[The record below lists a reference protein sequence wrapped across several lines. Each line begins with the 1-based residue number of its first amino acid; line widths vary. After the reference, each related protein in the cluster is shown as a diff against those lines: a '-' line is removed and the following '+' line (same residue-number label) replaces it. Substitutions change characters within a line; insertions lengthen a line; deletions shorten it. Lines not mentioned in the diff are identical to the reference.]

1 MKITGGVRM
10 QIRFTTEDVL
20 SLTREC
26 LVIGISEGTK
36 RPTGY
41 LARLDQKLDG
51 QLAGLLAEGM
61 FLGKKKE
68 TLSLYTFSKQWNK
81 QLLLVGLGSKDTF
94 ESIREISAHAIRT
107 CLKSHIADVS
117 LLFAGF
123 EQGKLGSGEIA
134 HAMVEGVMLGAYQFP
149 GYALVKEERTP
160 LNSLELICEENQI
173 EQIKKGCELAEALSI
188 GTNLARD
195 LVNTPGN
202 MLTPTGIAEAAV
214 EVAKRYGMEYEV
226 LELEQMKQL
235 GMGALLGVSQGSEQP
250 PKLVA
255 IKYRGRQNWDQ
266 VLGLVGKGISFDTG
280 GISLKTRE
288 GMEEMIGDMGGA
300 ASVIG
305 TLEVLG
311 RLKPQVNV
319 LGILP
324 CAENMPSGTAL
335 KPGDV
340 IRSMSGKTIEVLNTD
355 AEGRLV
361 LADGVTYAKK
371 LGVDYIVDIATLTGA
386 VQVALGNCTTGVM
399 TNDEGFVEEFFEA
412 AAEAGEQVW
421 RLPAFDEYKDMIK
434 SKVADLKNTGGR
446 YAGAITAGLFV
457 GAFAEDTPWIHLDIA
472 GTSWAEREEELSPAG
487 GTGAMVRSLSLLAL
501 GRSE

>member
-1 MKITGGVRM
+1 M
-10 QIRFTTEDVL
+10 QIRLTTEDVL
-20 SLTREC
+20 GLPREC
-26 LVIGISEGTK
+26 LVIGIPEGTK
-36 RPTGY
+36 RPEGY
-41 LARLDQKLDG
+41 LARLDQKLGG

-68 TLSLYTFSKQWNK
+68 TLHLYTFDKQWSKQI
-81 QLLLVGLGSKDTF
+81 LLIGLGSRDCF
-94 ESIREISAHAIRT
+94 ESLREISAHATRT
-107 CLKSHIADVS
+107 CLNKHLADIS
-117 LLFAGF
+117 FLFAGF
-123 EQGKLGSGEIA
+123 DQGKLGSGEIA
-134 HAMVEGVMLGAYQFP
+134 HALVEGSLLGAYSFP
-149 GYALVKEERTP
+149 GYALVKEERTS
-160 LNSLELICEENQI
+160 LNCLELICEENQI
-173 EQIKKGCELAEALSI
+173 EQIRKGCELAEALSV

-202 MLTPTGIAEAAV
+202 KLTPTGIAEAAV

-226 LELEQMKQL
+226 LDREQMEQF
-235 GMGALLGVSQGSEQP
+235 GMGGLLGVSQGSEQP

-300 ASVIG
+300 AAVIG

-324 CAENMPSGTAL
+324 CAENMPSGSAL

-340 IRSMSGKTIEVLNTD
+340 IRTMSGKTVEVLNTD

-371 LGVDYIVDIATLTGA
+371 LGADSIVDIATLTGA
-386 VQVALGNCTTGVM
+386 VQVALGNWTTGVM
-399 TNDEGFVEEFFEA
+399 TNHEEFVEELLEA

-421 RLPAFDEYKDMIK
+421 RLPAFDDYKELIK

-457 GAFAEDTPWIHLDIA
+457 GAFAEETPWIHLDIA
-472 GTSWAEREEELSPAG
+472 GTSWAEREEQLSPAG